1 MRIPLET
8 RLLQGNQTIASQN
21 RELFRRH
28 SLLVLN
34 LVSSPGAGKTTFLE
48 RWISQAKAHLRIG
61 VIEGDVATT
70 LDAERI
76 AACGVPAV
84 QINTHGACHLDAG
97 MVARAAGQFDLAA
110 LDCLVVENVGNLVC
124 PAEFDLGESLRVT
137 LLSTA
142 EGADK
147 PAKYP
152 ASFRHADAVLLTKT
166 DLLPVVPFDLQCFQA
181 SVGRLNP
188 DVPVFHISA
197 VTGEGLDQW
206 TDWLRGQLSALS
218 DEGSG

>member
-1 MRIPLET
+1 MRIPLE
-8 RLLQGNQTIASQN
+8 RKLLQGNQMIASQN

-28 SLLVLN
+28 SVVVLN

-48 RWISQAKAHLRIG
+48 RWIREAKAHLRIG

-84 QINTHGACHLDAG
+84 QINTHGACHLDAS
-97 MVARAAGQFDLAA
+97 MIARAAGQFDLAA

-124 PAEFDLGESLRVT
+124 PAEFDLGETLRVT

-142 EGADK
+142 EGEDK

-152 ASFRHADAVLLTKT
+152 ASFRHADAVLLTKA
-166 DLLPVVPFDLQCFQA
+166 DLLSVVPFDLRRFHESLA
-181 SVGRLNP
+181 ELNP
-188 DVPVFHISA
+188 AVPVFRISA
-197 VTGEGLDQW
+197 VTGEGMAQW
-206 TDWLRGQLSALS
+206 TDWLQARLSALS
-218 DEGSG
+218 GEGSG